1 MFTCVVSSGRAVI
14 ADVHLC
20 GIVRESGFPDL
31 EKEFEPNILNSTVY
45 IISITLQVA
54 TFAINYRVS
63 LRESDKPPADRPIDE
78 ANSQTFITSNHSR

>member
-1 MFTCVVSSGRAVI
+1 MYALLVCCLVVVNWWCRFPGMCPDRPPVC
-14 ADVHLC
+14 ADS
-20 GIVRESGFPDL
+20 ESGFPDL

-63 LRESDKPPADRPIDE
+63 GGARRDAV
-78 ANSQTFITSNHSR
+78 